1 MPPKKKARLSETPRA
16 VARRAE
22 KAQEAR
28 DKIRDLITKLPDAE
42 AAAIEEI
49 IDDAEYYEEPGVRF
63 PWDKLPAE
71 VKNMIF
77 RYLFVSTRPVRP
89 HVYFPG
95 VAHRRRIEKFS
106 LGANFL
112 RCSKSIHDQG
122 LPILLSE
129 NVSTV
134 DR

>member
-1 MPPKKKARLSETPRA
+1 MPPKKKVRSIESPQAI
-16 VARRAE
+16 ARRAK

-28 DKIRDLITKLPDAE
+28 DKIRELITRLPNAE
-42 AAAIEEI
+42 ATAIEDI
-49 IDDAEYYEEPGVRF
+49 IDDAEYYEEPGARF

-77 RYLFVSTRPVRP
+77 RCLFVANRPIKP
-89 HVYFPG
+89 HVYFPN
-95 VAHRRRIEKFS
+95 VAHKRRIEKFD

-112 RCSKSIHDQG
+112 RCSKAILAQG

-129 NVSTV
+129 NVSILNC
-134 DR
+134 